1 MRQKHK
7 TVLRRGCTVKVKTAS
22 RRKASSNRW
31 LQRQLNDP
39 YVSAAKKSGYR
50 SRAAFK
56 LIEIDNRFKLFKG
69 KQRVLDLGA
78 APGSWSQVALSKL
91 PSRAKVLAVDI
102 QELEP
107 LAGIV
112 SLKLDIFK
120 LDAIEIILEEL
131 AGKADV
137 VMSDMAAASTG
148 HTKTDHIRIMKLCEI
163 AANVGE
169 RVLVENGHF
178 VAKVFKGGTEREL
191 LERLKSR
198 FRKVQHVKPQASR
211 AESAEEYVVATGFRS

>member
-1 MRQKHK
+1 MSRKPV
-7 TVLRRGCTVKVKTAS
+7 TVLRRGNAVNVRTAN
-22 RRKASSNRW
+22 RRKLSSARW

-39 YVSAAKKSGYR
+39 YVSAAKKLGYR

-56 LIEIDNRFKLFKG
+56 LIELDNRFKLFRG
-69 KQRVLDLGA
+69 RQRVLDLGA
-78 APGSWSQVALSKL
+78 APGSWSQVASAKL
-91 PSRAKVLAVDI
+91 PPSAKVLAVDI
-102 QELEP
+102 QELKP
-107 LAGIV
+107 LAGVI
-112 SLKLDIFK
+112 SLKMDIFK
-120 LDAIEIILEEL
+120 PEAIRIIIEAL
-131 AGKADV
+131 AGRADV

-148 HTKTDHIRIMKLCEI
+148 HTKTDHIRIMKLCEA

-169 RVLVENGHF
+169 GVLVENGIF

-211 AESAEEYVVATGFRS
+211 SESAEEYVVARGFRS